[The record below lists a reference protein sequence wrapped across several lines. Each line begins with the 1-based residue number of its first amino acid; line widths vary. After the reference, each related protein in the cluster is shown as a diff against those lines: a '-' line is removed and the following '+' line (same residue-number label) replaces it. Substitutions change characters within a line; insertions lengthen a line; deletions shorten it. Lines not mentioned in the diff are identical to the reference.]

1 MAISLS
7 NIKRKNI
14 VKTLKCKIT
23 LKICGHM
30 NTNLTNQDYIM
41 RMLPSLMLWS
51 ICSMPPYDSHKEIC
65 YTPKYSLNDNKRDKF
80 LANFILVNFKLS
92 KVLTA

>member
-14 VKTLKCKIT
+14 VKTLHWKIT

-30 NTNLTNQDYIM
+30 NTNLTNEDYIM
-41 RMLPSLMLWS
+41 RMLATYSLMLWS
-51 ICSMPPYDSHKEIC
+51 ICLECLLMIHIRKFV
-65 YTPKYSLNDNKRDKF
+65 TTQNK
-80 LANFILVNFKLS
+80 
-92 KVLTA
+92 

>member
-14 VKTLKCKIT
+14 VKTLNWKIT

-30 NTNLTNQDYIM
+30 NTNLTNEDYIM
-41 RMLPSLMLWS
+41 RMLATYSLMLWS
-51 ICSMPPYDSHKEIC
+51 ICLECLLMIHIRKFV
-65 YTPKYSLNDNKRDKF
+65 TTQNK
-80 LANFILVNFKLS
+80 
-92 KVLTA
+92 

>member
-14 VKTLKCKIT
+14 VKTLNWKIT

-30 NTNLTNQDYIM
+30 NTNLTNEDYIM

-51 ICSMPPYDSHKEIC
+51 ICLE
-65 YTPKYSLNDNKRDKF
+65 
-80 LANFILVNFKLS
+80 
-92 KVLTA
+92 